1 MWEELHNPDFKT
13 LEFEGVRKQAGAN
26 AFTMSP
32 KKWIEAA
39 DAIED
44 NLIPPELTPVQ
55 IAYAYANRE
64 PQYLCRFGVSEK
76 MVTSQ
81 KNII

>member
-1 MWEELHNPDFKT
+1 
-13 LEFEGVRKQAGAN
+13 
-26 AFTMSP
+26 MSP
-32 KKWIEAA
+32 KKWIEVT

-55 IAYAYANRE
+55 IAYTYANRE
-64 PQYLCRFGVSEK
+64 PQYSCRFGVSEK